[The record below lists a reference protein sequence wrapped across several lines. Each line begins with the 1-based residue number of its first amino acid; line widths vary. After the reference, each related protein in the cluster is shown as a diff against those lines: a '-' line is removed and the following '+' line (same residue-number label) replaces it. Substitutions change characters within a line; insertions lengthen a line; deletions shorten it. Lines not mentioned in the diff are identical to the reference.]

1 MALFNKEG
9 LLVTK
14 KGKYQ
19 VDDLVSKLT
28 FVSGDYLVTFLQS
41 IGLSVPRKM
50 RMKVLSEVLKDP
62 VAKTIKERKSLA
74 DEMGYR
80 LTWFS
85 KFTDTQLVNLLEWY
99 KSTSLGNLYLSGF
112 WKELLNYMVNK
123 GVGDDDLER
132 MFNAATAAEKAGK
145 RPATGK
151 FNDEINV
158 VLYDEEGE
166 IDGVTQEQFRPVV
179 YKATTLTE
187 LRAIGKKYNAPI
199 PKRLKK
205 SEMLDIILGKLKE
218 RDELTPQLE
227 SKLKSQ
233 NIILLERF
241 AKDHDIKVSTELK
254 KEEIIEFILS
264 NAEETKSSYFVPQSQ
279 GVYEDIDEP
288 VEAPVKVEAPK
299 PEPKPEPETKPE
311 PIVVEKVVE
320 NTPKVVLNAEPI
332 DYRPQL
338 EKLAEAFET
347 LAQNFDKKEFVIKV
361 ENQNVMPQVEK
372 APEAPVQDVL
382 QPQVVQTQKQTPAN
396 MMVDQEILIQELLKD
411 DDVESLDLDEEIMA
425 DRTPAKKFYY
435 KKKLGVTA
443 SFFALLSAA
452 AFAWLALLSLDYLIA
467 PFLIEANQMVDN
479 LNDMQH
485 NILTYGSIGFAALNL
500 LMFLRLLMRPK
511 KAELIVMGIL
521 SLFSG
526 FVITGLLVFGSIRHR
541 AIEVKEEPKND
552 TEKLAEAIS
561 NLNTTGKGKK
571 VKKSGFF
578 LKFMFTLVTIS
589 LILVL
594 VLYGMWR
601 LDFTY
606 GYENI
611 PVFGP
616 FVRDY
621 IIEPLFGS
629 AHDLSRY

>member
-28 FVSGDYLVTFLQS
+28 FVSGDYLVTFMQS
-41 IGLSVPRKM
+41 IGLTVPRKM

-62 VAKTIKERKSLA
+62 VAKTIEERKSLA

-85 KFTDTQLVNLLEWY
+85 KFTDSQLVNLLEWY

-132 MFNAATAAEKAGK
+132 LFSAANAAEKNGK

-158 VLYDEEGE
+158 VLYDEKGE

-205 SEMLDIILGKLKE
+205 SEMLEIILGKLKE
-218 RDELTPQLE
+218 RDELTPALE

-288 VEAPVKVEAPK
+288 VEAEVKVEAPK
-299 PEPKPEPETKPE
+299 PEPKPEPKHE

-347 LAQNFDKKEFVIKV
+347 LAENFDKKEFVIKV

-372 APEAPVQDVL
+372 PQEAPVQDVL
-382 QPQVVQTQKQTPAN
+382 QPQVVQTQKQTPSN
-396 MMVDQEILIQELLKD
+396 MMVDQDVLIQELLKD
-411 DDVESLDLDEEIMA
+411 DDVETPDLDEETMVNQGP
-425 DRTPAKKFYY
+425 TEKFYY
-435 KKKLGVTA
+435 KKKVGVTA
-443 SFFALLSAA
+443 SIFALMSAA
-452 AFAWLALLSLDYLIA
+452 AFAWLALLALDYLIA

-479 LNDMQH
+479 LNEMQH
-485 NILTYGSIGFAALNL
+485 NLLTYGSIGFAALNL
-500 LMFLRLLMRPK
+500 LMFMRLLMRPK
-511 KAELIVMGIL
+511 KAELIVMGII
-521 SLFSG
+521 SLLSG
-526 FVITGLLVFGSIRHR
+526 FVITGLLVFGSIGHK

-594 VLYGMWR
+594 VLFGMWR

-611 PVFGP
+611 PGFGP

-629 AHDLSRY
+629 AHDLSRYY